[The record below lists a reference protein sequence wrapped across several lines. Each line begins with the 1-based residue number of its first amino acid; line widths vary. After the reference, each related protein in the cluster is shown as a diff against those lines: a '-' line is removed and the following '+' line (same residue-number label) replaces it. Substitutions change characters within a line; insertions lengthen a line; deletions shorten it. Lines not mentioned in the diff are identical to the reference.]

1 MSIFSINLCMG
12 LIPGWKFERV
22 EVLGGREVEL
32 QLVNGF
38 VGCICASLHFR
49 IPICIL
55 VESAWHCM
63 TSLNDV
69 NCHKTLI
76 LTFASTALLDH
87 LSSSSPHP
95 LLIFTWS
102 SPHFFTS
109 SSPHFDFLLS
119 SSSPPLSF
127 KLKSS
132 PWPLWGCC
140 RSGTFQHKILKLD
153 HHLVERSKDPNYWM
167 NRKLKDLIEAG
178 MNDPE
183 GRNYWTSL
191 QLFQYSN

>member
-69 NCHKTLI
+69 NCHKTHFNFWI
-76 LTFASTALLDH
+76 HRAGS
-87 LSSSSPHP
+87 P
-95 LLIFTWS
+95 LLISTPS
-102 SPHFFTS
+102 SPILCLSSFWFPHLLISTS
-109 SSPHFDFLLS
+109 SCPHLDFLLS

-153 HHLVERSKDPNYWM
+153 HHLVERSKDPNSFM
-167 NRKLKDLIEAG
+167 NRKLKNLIKAG

-183 GRNYWTSL
+183 GR
-191 QLFQYSN
+191 F